1 MTERL
6 LEGRLAMR
14 FTVTGSTTC
23 PTCNDSRSF
32 CSELDAKSH
41 LEALRQFQETHRYC
55 FGCSLF
61 GIRASLDFDSYMQI
75 EKKNSSKR

>member
-23 PTCNDSRSF
+23 PTCRDSRSF

-41 LEALRQFQETHRYC
+41 VEAMRKFQDTHCYC
-55 FGCSLF
+55 FRCSLF
-61 GIRASLDFDSYMQI
+61 GIRARLDFDSYMQI
-75 EKKNSSKR
+75 EKKNNSER